1 MTQAAGSHQ
10 ETRSFDGRE
19 RVDVSVLV
27 PVLDEGDH
35 IRDTV
40 GAMRAQRFD
49 GSFELLVADGVS

>member
-1 MTQAAGSHQ
+1 M
-10 ETRSFDGRE
+10 
-19 RVDVSVLV
+19 SVLV

-49 GSFELLVADGVS
+49 GSFELLFSDGVS